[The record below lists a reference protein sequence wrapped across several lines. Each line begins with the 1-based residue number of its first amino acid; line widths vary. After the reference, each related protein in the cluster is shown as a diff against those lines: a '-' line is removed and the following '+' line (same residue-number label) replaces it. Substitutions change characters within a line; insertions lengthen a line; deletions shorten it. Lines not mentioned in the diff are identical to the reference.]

1 MAEIVFLVTKI
12 PCNSVTKRQDQTL
25 NVRVNFTY
33 KGPAKTGRL
42 GAVVTQQIILA
53 GVVVDEF
60 DEIDSTGKEVDLILP
75 DSPET
80 QNFATDIIG
89 LPLAGCKPKSGYG
102 IKVYVLDLDGKPE
115 SGCLNILTVRSF
127 APELNITSLT
137 VS

>member
-42 GAVVTQQIILA
+42 GAVVTQQTILT
-53 GVVVDEF
+53 EF
-60 DEIDSTGKEVDLILP
+60 DEIGSTRKEVAINLP
-75 DSPET
+75 AATTGT
-80 QNFATDIIG
+80 QNLATDIIG

-115 SGCLNILTVRSF
+115 SGCLNILTVTEG
-127 APELNITSLT
+127 ALTPELNITSLT